1 MFVKFRMSKYP
12 LTISP
17 EESLSDAHTYM
28 RDQKVRHLPVVKSD
42 DKMIGLIAEDD
53 LLKAEPSSA
62 TSLSV
67 WEIHYLLME
76 VKVKAVMVKNVITTT
91 EDTPIE
97 EAAHLMLDHKIGC
110 LPVIRDD
117 KLVGIITESDIFRTF
132 MELFAARE
140 KGLRITL
147 ECPNKAGE
155 LAKITKAVADEGGY
169 ISACGTFQLDDT
181 AKGGVILKIR
191 NVDSKILSD
200 ALSKIEGSKI
210 IDIRKM

>member
-1 MFVKFRMSKYP
+1 MLVKFRMSKYP
-12 LTISP
+12 LTIGP
-17 EESLSDAHTYM
+17 EESLSDAHNYM
-28 RDQKVRHLPVVKSD
+28 NEQKVRHLPVVKSD
-42 DKMIGLIAEDD
+42 DRMIGLIAEDD

-181 AKGGVILKIR
+181 TKGGVVLKVR
-191 NVDSKILSD
+191 NVDSQILSD
-200 ALSKIEGSKI
+200 ALSRIEGSKI
-210 IDIRKM
+210 IDIRKT

>member
-1 MFVKFRMSKYP
+1 MLVKSRMSTYP
-12 LTISP
+12 LTIGP
-17 EESLSDAHTYM
+17 DESLSDAHNYM
-28 RDQKVRHLPVVKSD
+28 REQKVRHLPVVQSD
-42 DKMIGLIAEDD
+42 EKMLGLIAEDD

-62 TSLSV
+62 TTLSV

-76 VKVKAVMVKNVITTT
+76 VKVKSVMVKDVITTT

-117 KLVGIITESDIFRTF
+117 RLVGIITESDIFRTF

-147 ECPNKAGE
+147 EGLNKAGE
-155 LAKITKAVADEGGY
+155 LAKITKAVAAEGGY
-169 ISACGTFQLDDT
+169 ISACGTFNLEDT
-181 AKGGVILKIR
+181 TKKGITLKVR
-191 NVDSKILSD
+191 NVDREILTD
-200 ALSKIEGSKI
+200 ALSKIEESTI

>member
-1 MFVKFRMSKYP
+1 MLVKFRMSRYP

-28 RDQKVRHLPVVKSD
+28 LDQKVRHLPVVKSD

-53 LLKAEPSSA
+53 LLKAQPSSA

-97 EAAHLMLDHKIGC
+97 EAAHLMLDHKIGS
-110 LPVIRDD
+110 LAHIADFPGQGDQPLGSIGGHLAFAGHDAGFSIGRRIVEHKGDESLTGALLQVLEHR
-117 KLVGIITESDIFRTF
+117 LVSGIIGDHHEEIR
-132 MELFAARE
+132 M
-140 KGLRITL
+140 GL
-147 ECPNKAGE
+147 
-155 LAKITKAVADEGGY
+155 DH
-169 ISACGTFQLDDT
+169 
-181 AKGGVILKIR
+181 
-191 NVDSKILSD
+191 LSFF
-200 ALSKIEGSKI
+200 
-210 IDIRKM
+210 IDG

>member
-1 MFVKFRMSKYP
+1 MLVKFRMSVPP
-12 LTISP
+12 LTIDP
-17 EESLSDAHTYM
+17 DESLSDAHAYM
-28 RDQKVRHLPVVKSD
+28 QKQKVRHLPVVKSD
-42 DKMIGLIAEDD
+42 GKMVGLIAEDD
-53 LLKAEPSSA
+53 LLKAQPSSA

-76 VKVKAVMVKNVITTT
+76 VKVKAVMVKDVITTT

-97 EAAHLMLDHKIGC
+97 EAAHLMLDNKIGS

-117 KLVGIITESDIFRTF
+117 KLVGIITESDIFSTF

-169 ISACGTFQLDDT
+169 ISACGNFQLEDT
-181 AKGGVILKIR
+181 TKGGVILKVR
-191 NVDSKILSD
+191 NVDRD
-200 ALSKIEGSKI
+200 ALIDAVTKIEDVKI
-210 IDIRKM
+210 IDLRKT

>member
-1 MFVKFRMSKYP
+1 MSRYP

-17 EESLSDAHTYM
+17 DESLSDAHKYM
-28 RDQKVRHLPVVKSD
+28 LDQKVRHLPVVKSD

-76 VKVKAVMVKNVITTT
+76 VKVKAVMVKNVITTS

-110 LPVIRDD
+110 LPVMRDD

-147 ECPNKAGE
+147 ECPNKSGE

-181 AKGGVILKIR
+181 AKGSVILKVR
-191 NVDSKILSD
+191 KVDSKILSD

>member
-1 MFVKFRMSKYP
+1 MLVKFRMSKYP

-17 EESLSDAHTYM
+17 DESLSDAHYYM
-28 RDQKVRHLPVVKSD
+28 NEQKIRHLPVVKSD
-42 DKMIGLIAEDD
+42 GKMIGLIAEDD
-53 LLKAEPSSA
+53 LLKAGPSSA

-67 WEIHYLLME
+67 WEIHHLLMK
-76 VKVKAVMVKNVITTT
+76 VKVKAVMVKDVITTT

-97 EAAHLMLDHKIGC
+97 EAAHLMLDNKIGC
-110 LPVIRDD
+110 LPVIRDG

-140 KGLRITL
+140 KGVRITL

-155 LAKITKAVADEGGY
+155 LAKITKAVADDGGD
-169 ISACGTFQLDDT
+169 ITACGTFHLEDT
-181 AKGGVILKIR
+181 TKGGVILKVR
-191 NVDSKILSD
+191 NVDREILTD
-200 ALSKIEGSKI
+200 TLSKIEGITS

>member
-1 MFVKFRMSKYP
+1 MLVKQRMSKYP
-12 LTISP
+12 LTIDP
-17 EESLSDAHTYM
+17 EESLSDAHKYM
-28 RDQKVRHLPVVKSD
+28 LDQKVRHLPVVKSD

-67 WEIHYLLME
+67 WEIHYLLMQ
-76 VKVKAVMVKNVITTT
+76 VKVKSVMVKNIITTT

-147 ECPNKAGE
+147 ECPNQAGE

-169 ISACGTFQLDDT
+169 ISACGTFQFDDT
-181 AKGGVILKIR
+181 AKGGVILKVR
-191 NVDSKILSD
+191 KVDSKILSD

>member
-1 MFVKFRMSKYP
+1 MLVKSRMSKYP
-12 LTISP
+12 LTIDP
-17 EESLSDAHTYM
+17 EESLSDAHHYM
-28 RDQKVRHLPVVKSD
+28 VKQKVRHLPVVNPSGK
-42 DKMIGLIAEDD
+42 IVGLIAEED

-67 WEIHYLLME
+67 WEIQYLLMK
-76 VKVKAVMVKNVITTT
+76 VKVKAVMVKDVITTT

-97 EAAHLMLDHKIGC
+97 EAAHLMLENKIGC

-147 ECPNKAGE
+147 EGPNKAGE
-155 LAKITKAVADEGGY
+155 LAKITKAVAAEGGY
-169 ISACGTFQLDDT
+169 ISACGTFNLEDT
-181 AKGGVILKIR
+181 TKKGITLKVR
-191 NVDSKILSD
+191 NVDREILTD
-200 ALSKIEGSKI
+200 ALSKIEESTI
-210 IDIRKM
+210 IDIRKI

>member
-1 MFVKFRMSKYP
+1 MSKYP
-12 LTISP
+12 LTIGP
-17 EESLSDAHTYM
+17 DESLSDAHSYM
-28 RDQKVRHLPVVKSD
+28 REQNVRHLPVVKPD
-42 DKMIGLIAEDD
+42 NQMIGLIAEDD

-67 WEIHYLLME
+67 WEIHHLLME
-76 VKVKAVMVKNVITTT
+76 VKVKTVMVKDVITTT

-97 EAAHLMLDHKIGC
+97 EAAHLMLDHKIGS
-110 LPVIRDD
+110 LPVLRDD

-147 ECPNKAGE
+147 EGPNKAGE

-169 ISACGTFQLDDT
+169 ISACGTFNLEDT
-181 AKGGVILKIR
+181 TKKGIILKIR
-191 NVDSKILSD
+191 SVEREKLTD
-200 ALSKIEGSKI
+200 ALSKIEGSTVL
-210 IDIRKM
+210 DIRKL

>member
-1 MFVKFRMSKYP
+1 MSRYP

-17 EESLSDAHTYM
+17 DESLSDAHKYM
-28 RDQKVRHLPVVKSD
+28 LDQKVRHLPVVKSD

-110 LPVIRDD
+110 LPVMRDD

-155 LAKITKAVADEGGY
+155 LAKITKAVAHEGGY

-181 AKGGVILKIR
+181 AKGGVILKVR
-191 NVDSKILSD
+191 NVDSEILSD
-200 ALSKIEGSKI
+200 ALSKIEGSTI

>member
-1 MFVKFRMSKYP
+1 MLVKLRMSRYP
-12 LTISP
+12 LTIGP
-17 EESLSDAHTYM
+17 EESLSDAHKYM
-28 RDQKVRHLPVVKSD
+28 NEQNVRHLPVVKSD

-76 VKVKAVMVKNVITTT
+76 VKVKTVMVKDVITTT

-110 LPVIRDD
+110 LPVMRDG

-155 LAKITKAVADEGGY
+155 LAKISRAVADEGGY
-169 ISACGTFQLDDT
+169 ISACGTFQVDDT
-181 AKGGVILKIR
+181 AKGGVILKVR

>member
-1 MFVKFRMSKYP
+1 MLVKFRMSRYP

-17 EESLSDAHTYM
+17 DESLSDAHKYM
-28 RDQKVRHLPVVKSD
+28 LDQKVRHLPVVKSD

-110 LPVIRDD
+110 LPVMRDD

-181 AKGGVILKIR
+181 AKGGVILKVR
-191 NVDSKILSD
+191 KVDSKILSD